1 VTTDVSETGHRYQLM
16 VRGECGPL
24 TEWLFGDAAIGTGDG
39 GTSLIVSARDNSD
52 LYGLLDRIQD
62 RGFHLVT
69 LDEAGGT
76 EAVPHLPLRA
86 VLAPGLPPYT
96 TAGPHNPPVGSR
108 GLAARCPG
116 RPTRNAKGCGSSGGR
131 V

>member
-1 VTTDVSETGHRYQLM
+1 MTTEVSETGHRYQLM

-24 TEWLFGDAAIGTGDG
+24 TEWLFGDAAIGTGDDC
-39 GTSLIVSARDNSD
+39 TSPIVSARDDSE

-62 RGFHLVT
+62 LGLRLVT
-69 LDEAGGT
+69 LNEVGGT

-86 VLAPGLPPYT
+86 VLAHPGASPYT

-108 GLAARCPG
+108 GLATRCPG
-116 RPTRNAKGCGSSGGR
+116 RRTRNAKTGPG
-131 V
+131 